1 MTTFHGRLLISSL
14 PDLRGIWGLSY
25 DEGSV
30 ISTVASASQLIL
42 APILPF
48 FLTALGLRPPACPC
62 VVLIGMA
69 GAGKSTVGMALA
81 QTLGWAFMDS
91 DYLME
96 ALYADRL
103 QSVTDALSK
112 EAFLDLEAVV
122 LGSIRVQRTV
132 IATGGSAVYRPQ
144 AMAHLATLGPV
155 VFLDVPLETIEER
168 IARNPDRG
176 LAIAPGQT
184 LADIFYERE
193 ALYNHYATLRCDAR
207 QKTPQQ
213 CARWIAEHL
222 PPLPG
227 LPTA

>member
-1 MTTFHGRLLISSL
+1 M
-14 PDLRGIWGLSY
+14 
-25 DEGSV
+25 
-30 ISTVASASQLIL
+30 
-42 APILPF
+42 
-48 FLTALGLRPPACPC
+48 
-62 VVLIGMA
+62 
-69 GAGKSTVGMALA
+69 
-81 QTLGWAFMDS
+81 
-91 DYLME
+91 
-96 ALYADRL
+96 
-103 QSVTDALSK
+103 
-112 EAFLDLEAVV
+112 
-122 LGSIRVQRTV
+122 
-132 IATGGSAVYRPQ
+132 
-144 AMAHLATLGPV
+144 

-227 LPTA
+227 APRPDTLCRFLRPSPHDGPSAFPGGGFFYALFHDRDGALRPGLPANVRHGLMTLSA